1 MSLSSWGKCTV
12 YIKDLD
18 ATTPKWKKLHTPA
31 EGTTTLET
39 TKGEKKEAKIEG
51 GANEDVRLAAST
63 YVLNCTIRGL
73 KGRKKPIPDKNG
85 VVAHTYAVAL
95 VPEDPACYGILIE
108 RSQPSVTDTFST
120 EDGIL
125 WAYAFDALDP
135 ASGDKDQVQIGV
147 ISLKNSSNEITTSDD
162 DIETIECKEVE
173 PTEDGE

>member
-1 MSLSSWGKCTV
+1 MSLSSWGKCTI

-147 ISLKNSSNEITTSDD
+147 IKGVDSDD
-162 DIETIECKEVE
+162 ITDITCEEVE